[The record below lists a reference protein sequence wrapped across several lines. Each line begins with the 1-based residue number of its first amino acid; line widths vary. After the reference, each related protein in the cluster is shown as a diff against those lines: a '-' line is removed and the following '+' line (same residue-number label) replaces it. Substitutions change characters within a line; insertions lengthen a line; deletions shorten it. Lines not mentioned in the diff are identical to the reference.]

1 MCDLAGY
8 RVSIQDFLIIIKKEE
23 TTFNNWY
30 NKKVDVGI
38 QKYRNMKKWFGL
50 STKPKYSSDN
60 DAKLAFMKSIDGK
73 SLTEMKLMHRIKMK
87 FMRDKLYETY
97 HSNSDFIFLSPFD
110 IEDLG
115 LEKYHKKYIQPGT
128 DLGQFTAGDKG
139 IYHTCANCGK
149 DNLKIRKTC
158 KYCGSDDFTWWSDYE

>member
-1 MCDLAGY
+1 MYDFAGY
-8 RVSIQDFLIIIKKEE
+8 RVSIQDFLNIIKKEE

-30 NKKVDVGI
+30 NKKVDAGLR
-38 QKYRNMKKWFGL
+38 KYRNMKKWFGL
-50 STKPKYSSDN
+50 SAKPKYNTDN
-60 DAKLAFMKSIDGK
+60 DARLAFMKSIEGK
-73 SLTEMKLMHRIKMK
+73 SLSEMKLMHRIKMK

-97 HSNSDFIFLSPFD
+97 HSNTDFVSLSPFD

-115 LEKYHKKYIQPGT
+115 LEKYHKKYIQAGT
-128 DLGQFTAGDKG
+128 VGQFTAGDKG